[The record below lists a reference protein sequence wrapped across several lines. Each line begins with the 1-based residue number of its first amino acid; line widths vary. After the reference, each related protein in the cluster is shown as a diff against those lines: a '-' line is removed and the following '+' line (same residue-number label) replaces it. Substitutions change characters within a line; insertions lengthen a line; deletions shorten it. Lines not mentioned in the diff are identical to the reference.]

1 MNTFL
6 NVFTVI
12 LAIGALVLFVY
23 VIVRSAFDW
32 SRKSAMPVVNMH
44 ARVHS
49 KRCEDVVGG
58 KKGRLKEYFAT
69 FENDAGDL
77 KELRIT
83 PKEDSQ
89 LTVGDGGTLTYR
101 GDLLLSFEISA
112 VWDAAEDGNA
122 EKNQ

>member
-1 MNTFL
+1 MDTFM

-12 LAIGALVLFVY
+12 LAICAIALFVY

-32 SRKSAMPVVNMH
+32 SRKSAMPVVNLH

-49 KRCEDVVGG
+49 KRCEDIIGG
-58 KKGRLKEYFAT
+58 KKGRIKAYFVT
-69 FENDAGDL
+69 FENDSGDL

-101 GDLLLSFEISA
+101 GDTLLSFEISRKEE
-112 VWDAAEDGNA
+112 AAKDENA
-122 EKNQ
+122 EQD